1 MRMKITYIFCSC
13 ALAMAITGAAAN
25 AQERQEEKSAQ
36 PTQSVWEVPASPIGT
51 TRNVLVPVSVPG
63 FPGTR
68 VALGDAGMSWTM
80 QGPERTIQFASAEMG
95 FENKVVLNAA
105 FSGEMICENIQ
116 TLSDG
121 NRIINRSS
129 ILMYRDGLGRTRRE
143 QVINLPGQAVGGPN
157 ERRFIHI
164 SDVVGKTIYS
174 IDPTNRTA
182 TKSVIGSFGFGTA
195 SGIRGTAGAMVL
207 PVPPQIAGRQMKL
220 SGSVLEGSAIKKVA
234 PAYPVPA
241 KAAGAQGQVQVNVT
255 VDESGNVSAAEVVS
269 GHPLLRDAALEAAR
283 QWKFR
288 PTQLGGDAVKVQ
300 GLLTFNF
307 TLQGKKAEAPEP
319 GQVAF
324 STPPIGAMPMIDLG
338 NRVKNE
344 SRTEQLGTQMVE
356 GIAAEGTRTITT
368 IPAGAIG
375 NERDINIV
383 SERWYSPELQMVVLM
398 KHVDPRYGETTQRLS
413 NIDRN
418 EPDASFFQ
426 VPDGYEVKEGFGM
439 KFLEQRL
446 EEMKKQREN
455 EQ

>member
-1 MRMKITYIFCSC
+1 MRMKITFISCSC
-13 ALAMAITGAAAN
+13 ALAMTIAGAVAN
-25 AQERQEEKSAQ
+25 AQEKQEEKTAQ
-36 PTQSVWEVPASPIGT
+36 PAQSIWEVPAPNGT
-51 TRNVLVPVSVPG
+51 PRNLLMPG

-68 VALGDAGMSWTM
+68 VALEAGMSWTM
-80 QGPERTIQFASAEMG
+80 QGPDRTIQFASAEMG

-105 FSGEMICENIQ
+105 FSGEMVCENIQ

-121 NRIINRSS
+121 NRIINRSTIS
-129 ILMYRDGLGRTRRE
+129 MFRDGLGRTRRE
-143 QVINLPGQAVGGPN
+143 QVFNLPGQAAGGPN
-157 ERRFIHI
+157 ERRMIHI

-174 IDPTNRTA
+174 IDPTNRSA
-182 TKSVIGSFGFGTA
+182 TKSVIGSFITP
-195 SGIRGTAGAMVL
+195 SGARATAGAMVL
-207 PVPPQIAGRQMKL
+207 PVPNVAGRQMRL
-220 SGSVLEGSAIKKVA
+220 SGGVLEGSAIKKVA
-234 PAYPVPA
+234 PAYPIPA
-241 KAAGAQGQVQVNVT
+241 REARAQGQVQVNVT
-255 VDESGNVSAAEVVS
+255 VDESGNVISAEVAS

-283 QWKFR
+283 QWKFK
-288 PTQLGGDAVKVQ
+288 PTTVGSEAVKVQ

-307 TLQGKKAEAPEP
+307 TLHGKAEAPEPEP

-324 STPPIGAMPMIDLG
+324 STPPLAAMPMIDLG
-338 NRVKNE
+338 NRVKGE

-356 GIAAEGTRTITT
+356 GIAAEGARTTTT

-383 SERWYSPELQMVVLM
+383 SERWYSPELQMVILM

-418 EPDASFFQ
+418 EPDASLFQ

-446 EEMKKQREN
+446 EEMKKRREN